1 MCTESECGWKT
12 IFFSFRFVNDFQ
24 SDISTHDYFAIQS
37 ARHPTLA
44 WCKVKISFLM
54 SCYALCILQIN
65 SLILPSPFLTKTS
78 FTAVYVKK

>member
-1 MCTESECGWKT
+1 MYRVRVWMENYLLQLQIW
-12 IFFSFRFVNDFQ
+12 NDFQ
-24 SDISTHDYFAIQS
+24 SDISTRDYVAIQS

-78 FTAVYVKK
+78 FTAAYVKK